1 MSPTTRTSSNKKQV
15 ERSFSP
21 GPRPSQ
27 SCEIKKDCKF
37 SSPIQIT
44 TKNPESSKNIKVTYI
59 N

>member
-1 MSPTTRTSSNKKQV
+1 MTRTSSNKKQV